1 LDTTIV
7 QSEVLR
13 TAAICTSLTIDS
25 VDVDPTNTA
34 VAVSNGTSIKNHAV
48 PSFAIAHSVDAP
60 VDVVANGKKRFV
72 AFTVFGVVVWYLNV
86 TVFVALIAHDP
97 VNVQIRNT
105 FADRGS
111 SPSRMT

>member
-1 LDTTIV
+1 MLAVDCVLETTIV

-25 VDVDPTNTA
+25 VDVAPTNTA

-60 VDVVANGKKRFV
+60 VDVVAHGKKRFV
-72 AFTVFGVVVWYLNV
+72 AFTVFGVVV
-86 TVFVALIAHDP
+86 
-97 VNVQIRNT
+97 
-105 FADRGS
+105 
-111 SPSRMT
+111 